1 LYTTFLSCSQT
12 NFDVVKFYAPQTH
25 FSHSD
30 VRAPVQF
37 VSLSLP
43 HSIFR
48 ANKILSYRHSNVS
61 DHKSHLKMMIVGDKK
76 GRLRSDVSSVT
87 LLSDFESPHA
97 SLENTFATRGEPL
110 DE

>member
-1 LYTTFLSCSQT
+1 
-12 NFDVVKFYAPQTH
+12 
-25 FSHSD
+25 
-30 VRAPVQF
+30 
-37 VSLSLP
+37 
-43 HSIFR
+43 
-48 ANKILSYRHSNVS
+48 
-61 DHKSHLKMMIVGDKK
+61 MMIVGDKK